1 MIMYF
6 GYISVLLPIYEFTQ
20 DLSLMPIA
28 SSKISFLFNFA
39 TIFFI
44 FIFFKSFFLFN

>member
-1 MIMYF
+1 MYF

-28 SSKISFLFNFA
+28 FSKIPFLFNFV
-39 TIFFI
+39 TIFYI
-44 FIFFKSFFLFN
+44 YLV